1 MGDTTAKPAGDPPA
15 FEPITTQ
22 EAMLTRSLYRKCA
35 TDSDRDIIS

>member
-22 EAMLTRSLYRKCA
+22 EAADTAVTDRSCSPSQRIF
-35 TDSDRDIIS
+35 R